1 MRALVVHESL
11 FGNTRHIAE
20 AIAEGLR
27 AGPEGG
33 AAPAAA
39 GVGGLEVEVV
49 GVTEAPPTI
58 PAGVELLV
66 VGGPTHAFG
75 LSRPSTRH
83 SAGEQGAPPEL
94 ADGAGMREW
103 LGALEP
109 SAAHLAAAA
118 FDTHIDRPHLP
129 GAASHAAERRL
140 RKLGFTMLVP
150 GESFFVEDVEG
161 PLIAG
166 EHERAVRFGRQLAA
180 RMASRPAAS
189 A

>member
-27 AGPEGG
+27 AGPEGR
-33 AAPAAA
+33 PAGTGA
-39 GVGGLEVEVV
+39 GVREVEVV
-49 GVTEAPPTI
+49 AVTEAPPTV
-58 PAGVELLV
+58 PAGVGLLV
-66 VGGPTHAFG
+66 VGSPTHAFG

-94 ADGAGMREW
+94 ADGAGLREW

-109 SAAHLAAAA
+109 SAEHLAAAA
-118 FDTHIDRPHLP
+118 FDTHIARPNLP

-140 RKLGFTMLVP
+140 RKLGFRMLAA
-150 GESFFVEDVEG
+150 GESFFVEDVDG
-161 PLIAG
+161 PLLDG
-166 EHERAVRFGRQLAA
+166 ERERAVGFGRQLAE
-180 RMASRPAAS
+180 RMASRPAAT

>member
-20 AIAEGLR
+20 AIARGLR
-27 AGPEGG
+27 AGPEDGV
-33 AAPAAA
+33 APAGA
-39 GVGGLEVEVV
+39 GGLDVEVV
-49 GVTEAPPTI
+49 GVTDAPPTI
-58 PAGVELLV
+58 PPGVELLV

-75 LSRPSTRH
+75 LSRPSTRR
-83 SAGEQGAPPEL
+83 SAGEQGAPHEL

-109 SAAHLAAAA
+109 AAAHLVAAA
-118 FDTHIDRPHLP
+118 FDTHIAHPHLP
-129 GAASHAAERRL
+129 GAAAHAEERRL
-140 RKLGFTMLVP
+140 RKLGFTMLAP

-161 PLIAG
+161 PLVDG
-166 EHERAVRFGRQLAA
+166 ELERAERFGRQLAK
-180 RMASRPAAS
+180 RMAAHPAAT

>member
-11 FGNTRHIAE
+11 FGNTRHVAE

-27 AGPEGG
+27 AGPDGG
-33 AAPAAA
+33 RA
-39 GVGGLEVEVV
+39 GAGGVEVEVV

-58 PAGVELLV
+58 PPDLTLLV

-83 SAGEQGAPPEL
+83 SAGEQGAPHEL

-109 SAAHLAAAA
+109 SAEHLAAAA
-118 FDTHIDRPHLP
+118 FDTHIARPHLP
-129 GAASHAAERRL
+129 GAASHAEERRL
-140 RKLGFTMLVP
+140 RKLGFTMLAP
-150 GESFFVEDVEG
+150 GESFLVEDVEG
-161 PLIAG
+161 PLLAG
-166 EHERAVRFGRQLAA
+166 ELERAERFGRQLAGRLA
-180 RMASRPAAS
+180 DHHPTTTA
-189 A
+189 